1 MDGLVVVTGA
11 NGHIGNNLCRQLLEE
26 GYTVRGTVRS
36 LDKAPDLDMEFVE
49 ADVLEKQDVGI
60 MFSKVQLDCFICNYL
75 RHKRRWTTNS

>member
-49 ADVLEKQDVGI
+49 ADVLEKQCWDNVLRGAVG
-60 MFSKVQLDCFICNYL
+60 SVSSCNYL
-75 RHKRRWTTNS
+75 RHQRRWSTNS